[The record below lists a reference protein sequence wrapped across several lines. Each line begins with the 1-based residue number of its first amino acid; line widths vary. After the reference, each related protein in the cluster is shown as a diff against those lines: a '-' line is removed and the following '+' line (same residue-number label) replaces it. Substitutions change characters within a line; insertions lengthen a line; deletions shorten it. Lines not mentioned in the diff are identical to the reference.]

1 MPAGRVTRMPERSG
15 ALRHDGGMTMIR
27 SGILGH
33 DNGTASVRLRLGKL
47 VDKGDGTR
55 VWDMTTEGP
64 FEIVCPGCG
73 DDPSRDWSN
82 FRRSCAPSA
91 ACTAPRKR
99 RRPRSWTTW

>member
-1 MPAGRVTRMPERSG
+1 
-15 ALRHDGGMTMIR
+15 MIR

-73 DDPSRDWSN
+73 DDPSRDWSEVSPEL
-82 FRRSCAPSA
+82 RAVRGVHGTKEEAK
-91 ACTAPRKR
+91 TALMDHLGMER
-99 RRPRSWTTW
+99 